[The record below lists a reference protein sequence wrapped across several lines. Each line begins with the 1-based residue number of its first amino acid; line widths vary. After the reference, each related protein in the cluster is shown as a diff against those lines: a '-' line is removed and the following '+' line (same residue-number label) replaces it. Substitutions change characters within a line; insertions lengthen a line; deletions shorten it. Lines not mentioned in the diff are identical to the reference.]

1 MDAPDLALHCSTRC
15 TTPTKERKLV
25 ESKLLAK
32 PNLSTT
38 ANSPYENDGVINID
52 VYDIDSGWLPNRGP
66 VNSGQFRWKCQD
78 EGRILASQLMFTSGQ
93 TTTSMVTDVVAP
105 STEMVAEDFGS
116 RNLTPEPVERV
127 SRLGGGMMMMD
138 KLEPRAVAE
147 SHVMRARRLTRAA
160 MSSESFFMSH
170 SEWNAFIHAMIGNTV
185 KATGTTT
192 TKTSA
197 TKTTPT
203 TAKSILDPPKTPTPK
218 PKAKA
223 KAKAG
228 PGRPRTVA
236 AKSASKPTSKLS
248 GAAVDKP
255 PVKTAAK
262 TATKKVQFQ
271 VPVASQKAT
280 FEFSSLFGT
289 EPWGYHDDPAT
300 ASALM
305 IGRFV
310 TNFPANDVRLDAVR
324 QSITNIDNLMK
335 ELAAG
340 KIEDDLDD
348 GRDAW
353 IKTVAGHLKQYE
365 KQLNVQHAAAVA
377 DDDAPNDDEAAMLA
391 SGEGEKEEVE
401 DMAYGGMFPGDG
413 PKAHGLRTDYTY
425 KPHDGPLSLKQP
437 SPAVIAQ
444 KLKLNASQTEY
455 RSWKYQIL
463 AYCQSCE
470 EMRFTEASVRAAV
483 FASLDAPLNSELTL
497 YFGEKLG
504 GTSVADTLRQLD
516 IKFQHLAQHE
526 DKFAVKQFVESTR
539 RADESLQSWVDRYK
553 SLYRRAAA
561 AGYTPASDAADILMR
576 KSSISAQAHG
586 QFIGEFRAKETNLGR
601 AMTPSEKH
609 AETYAY
615 LTRVAASMEQLKFDR
630 DYLKKESAEKVN
642 AAGSDSPKKRRGR
655 SRKPAKKTTVPRDD
669 VMTGDAAEAANPKR
683 GAADAAGGA
692 QPKKKPK
699 HDDNSAPAEG
709 PSSAPDSVLTA
720 MTTAMHAMA
729 GVMNG
734 KGKGKGKGAYGSAPH
749 GGKGA
754 WTGGKNAWHAH
765 PYGGK
770 GGGKGRKGKG
780 KGKVGFNTRPS
791 PIPFAGYDPAKN
803 DWKCKECGGFN
814 YAQNVKCYFC
824 SAQRPS
830 D

>member
-1 MDAPDLALHCSTRC
+1 MDAPSNAGLSTCC
-15 TTPTKERKLV
+15 TTPSTKERKLAV
-25 ESKLLAK
+25 AK
-32 PNLSTT
+32 PKLTT
-38 ANSPYENDGVINID
+38 ANSPNEHEDEVVNIGEYNID
-52 VYDIDSGWLPNRGP
+52 AGEWVQVEPKIASILDPENID
-66 VNSGQFRWKCQD
+66 D
-78 EGRILASQLMFTSGQ
+78 D
-93 TTTSMVTDVVAP
+93 TTSMMTDVVKP

-160 MSSESFFMSH
+160 LSSESFHVSH

-223 KAKAG
+223 KAG

-236 AKSASKPTSKLS
+236 AKPASKPISKLS

-289 EPWGYHDDPAT
+289 EPWGYLDDPAT

-353 IKTVAGHLKQYE
+353 IKTVVGHLKQYE

-391 SGEGEKEEVE
+391 SGEGEKDEVD

-630 DYLKKESAEKVN
+630 DYLKKESTEKVN
-642 AAGSDSPKKRRGR
+642 AAGSDSPKKRRPR
-655 SRKPAKKTTVPRDD
+655 NRKPAKKTTVPRDD

-791 PIPFAGYDPAKN
+791 PIPFVGYDPAKN